1 MPLRFRWIVPA
12 ACIAWTGVSAQNTP
26 LAPFRA
32 GDRYFF
38 TADSGTL
45 YVRDDES
52 APARALLPAHSYGIV
67 APSRNGQ
74 YIAYTLPAPANA
86 TSYQVHIRDV
96 GTRRDLSD
104 VLDHAVITGA
114 PWTDNHKGFFYARED
129 ATGRQRV
136 YYHRVGQTQLRD
148 EAIYSNPDTTWHY
161 FVRVSD
167 DGHYAVFTITHPQD
181 DHTRIYF
188 IDLEN
193 PGRPSLNAPVVKLVD
208 AFTARYE
215 FIDNGGSTF
224 FLTTNRAAPLGRVV
238 MANTDVTREE
248 RWPPVIRETNDT
260 LREVHTAGDEYIIAV
275 YRNGDRAFVRLF
287 TPPSADEMRNEARR
301 RLDSVR
307 KANGDTTDD
316 GDRLPRPRAIPGT
329 PAQDGVIYPRGSVE
343 ISGFRLDATG
353 TIPVPS
359 GATVIAM
366 NSIADQDDLYYT
378 VKLPD
383 GTTQFYTFNVKRRT
397 NTPFNTSTTPP
408 SKR

>member
-1 MPLRFRWIVPA
+1 
-12 ACIAWTGVSAQNTP
+12 
-26 LAPFRA
+26 
-32 GDRYFF
+32 
-38 TADSGTL
+38 
-45 YVRDDES
+45 
-52 APARALLPAHSYGIV
+52 
-67 APSRNGQ
+67 
-74 YIAYTLPAPANA
+74 
-86 TSYQVHIRDV
+86 
-96 GTRRDLSD
+96 

-129 ATGRQRV
+129 AAGRQRV
-136 YYHRVGQTQLRD
+136 YYHRVGQAQIRD

-188 IDLEN
+188 IDLDN
-193 PGRPSLNAPVVKLVD
+193 PGRPSLNAPVVKLVE

-215 FIDNGGSTF
+215 FIDNGGTTF
-224 FLTTNRAAPLGRVV
+224 FLATNRAAPLGRVV
-238 MANTDVTREE
+238 MANTDVTRED

-260 LREVHTAGDEYIIAV
+260 LREVHTAGDEYVIAV
-275 YRNGDRAFVRLF
+275 YRNGDHSFVRLF

-316 GDRLPRPRAIPGT
+316 GDRLPRPRSIPGT

-343 ISGFRLDATG
+343 ISGFRLDAIG
-353 TIPVPS
+353 NIPIPS

-378 VKLPD
+378 IKLAD
-383 GTTQFYTFNVKRRT
+383 GTTQSYTFDVKRRT
-397 NTPFNTSTTPP
+397 NTRFNTSTTPP
-408 SKR
+408 KR